1 METLINNINTH
12 IKQVIEKQV
21 LEYFTQYEDKISEKI
36 SSAYNLKYENVKQ
49 MVSCII
55 HERNQVEPK
64 PVKSVCIG
72 KTKAGK
78 SCKYTC
84 VGNGNMCNKHLK
96 MSNEESKKGESSKKS
111 LKEEHAVLS
120 SLPPDEAS
128 WFQKYSNNSNY
139 TKAYYPDPELGSDS
153 EDCIVNE

>member
-12 IKQVIEKQV
+12 IKQIIEKQV

-55 HERNQVEPK
+55 HERYQVEK
-64 PVKSVCIG
+64 PIPNKAVCIG

-78 SCKYTC
+78 PCKYTC

-96 MSNEESKKGESSKKS
+96 QTNEESKKGESSKKS
-111 LKEEHAVLS
+111 LKDEHVVLS

-128 WFQKYSNNSNY
+128 WFQKYSNNSSY
-139 TKAYYPDPELGSDS
+139 TKAYYPDTEDSD
-153 EDCIVNE
+153 EFIVNE